1 MSPPT
6 RRGEAVR
13 GNRGDGRCQRLQTGH
28 AVLPL
33 CEQHR
38 VAWPEQMEAVA
49 LLSAH
54 PKVVAAEPAPR
65 AAGSRPAKQSRAGP
79 GAGCCPHAPR
89 LSSRSQQG
97 LGLSPAKLFAGG
109 SPHGL
114 GGGPVRKAEADE
126 PQGPLHSG
134 SLCRALPA
142 RSWLQGSGRP
152 QTTAEAGISR
162 SSLPHRVLV
171 GLKAIPTAA
180 PLAGALFPA
189 IPHRQH
195 TVQCGHQ
202 HHGKAPAPQPRHPDP
217 HA

>member
-1 MSPPT
+1 MSAPPKGS
-6 RRGEAVR
+6 RSAPALWAAPCGMAGANGGRGAAF
-13 GNRGDGRCQRLQTGH
+13 GPPQGGGGRASPACCWQPARQAESGWSWSR
-28 AVLPL
+28 VLPA
-33 CEQHR
+33 C
-38 VAWPEQMEAVA
+38 
-49 LLSAH
+49 
-54 PKVVAAEPAPR
+54 PAPVL
-65 AAGSRPAKQSRAGP
+65 PVPAGP
-79 GAGCCPHAPR
+79 GAQPCQALCWRR
-89 LSSRSQQG
+89 L
-97 LGLSPAKLFAGG
+97 G

-189 IPHRQH
+189 IPHRQR

-202 HHGKAPAPQPRHPDP
+202 HHGKPPAPQPQHPDP
-217 HA
+217 HT

>member
-1 MSPPT
+1 MEGVSASKRVTQCSRSVSSTVWQGRSKWRPWRCFRPTPRWWRPSQPRVLLAAGPPS
-6 RRGEAVR
+6 RVG
-13 GNRGDGRCQRLQTGH
+13 L
-28 AVLPL
+28 VLEPG
-33 CEQHR
+33 
-38 VAWPEQMEAVA
+38 
-49 LLSAH
+49 
-54 PKVVAAEPAPR
+54 AARMPR
-65 AAGSRPAKQSRAGP
+65 ACPDLVPAGP
-79 GAGCCPHAPR
+79 GAQPCQALCWRR
-89 LSSRSQQG
+89 L
-97 LGLSPAKLFAGG
+97 G

>member
-1 MSPPT
+1 M
-6 RRGEAVR
+6 R

-49 LLSAH
+49 RLSAH

-109 SPHGL
+109 AWALPMGSEVAQLGRPRQTSPRALYTAGRCAERSLL
-114 GGGPVRKAEADE
+114 GAG
-126 PQGPLHSG
+126 
-134 SLCRALPA
+134 CRARGVP
-142 RSWLQGSGRP
+142 
-152 QTTAEAGISR
+152 
-162 SSLPHRVLV
+162 
-171 GLKAIPTAA
+171 
-180 PLAGALFPA
+180 
-189 IPHRQH
+189 RQ
-195 TVQCGHQ
+195 QQ
-202 HHGKAPAPQPRHPDP
+202 RQE
-217 HA
+217 